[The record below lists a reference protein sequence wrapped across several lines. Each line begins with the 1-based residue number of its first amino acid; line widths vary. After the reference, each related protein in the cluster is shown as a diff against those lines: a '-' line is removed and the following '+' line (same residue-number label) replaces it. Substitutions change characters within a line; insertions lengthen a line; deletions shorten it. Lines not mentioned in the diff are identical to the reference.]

1 MAVRE
6 PQNIATSELQPFDPS
21 IDSFREP
28 PFDPSI
34 DSLREPPFEN
44 LRVCDPSMILR
55 VFDPSMILRVCD
67 RVKNHSRFNAVEA
80 FADFSFTDG
89 L

>member
-34 DSLREPPFEN
+34 DSLREPPFDPSIDSGQAL
-44 LRVCDPSMILR
+44 LRVKDR
-55 VFDPSMILRVCD
+55 VFDRAGGRTKRRGPNEPVRMPVDLYPIS
-67 RVKNHSRFNAVEA
+67 
-80 FADFSFTDG
+80 
-89 L
+89 